1 MVARGGHQD
10 AGEHPQGRDALT
22 TAIWSGARY
31 KRAATPRPGRSWPLP
46 PPLLLARWTGQ
57 VCVGAEQA
65 AVARSRFDQ
74 ARAPRAT
81 VVALA
86 SVDRHRRLAVFAV
99 RTRDGRSETNGRCP
113 PQSLCKRPVAH
124 LQSICSR
131 RAPKA
136 HQSGRKPQPRTQASS
151 LLFAPIRVYS
161 RIFAPIGETGFIWLR
176 YSVFEGFAADLQPV
190 CTPRAHAETR
200 DARSMH
206 ILPCVVA

>member
-81 VVALA
+81 VVVLA

-113 PQSLCKRPVAH
+113 PAIALQTSCGPPAIDLQPPRTKSPSKRPKTA
-124 LQSICSR
+124 
-131 RAPKA
+131 
-136 HQSGRKPQPRTQASS
+136 PRTQASS